1 MPWDS
6 WLIFGVLAIAIPWR
20 GRVRLQHL
28 LARPEFSS
36 KEKLVLYGSTIA
48 FQWMLLGI
56 VAWRAVAQGMTPLEL
71 GLGRNFDGSLLRS
84 SVLGATAFGTFQW
97 FNLRRLGERKGPI
110 PERMRKLSERL
121 LPQRPIEAGPYAALA
136 VTAGVC
142 EEFVYRGFV
151 MAALAR
157 IGWAD
162 WVVVTISAIL
172 FGLAHAYQGKS
183 GVIGTALLGLLFGF
197 ARVLTLSLIPVVVW
211 HSAVDLVAGVAGP
224 RFLQHEKTT

>member
-1 MPWDS
+1 
-6 WLIFGVLAIAIPWR
+6 
-20 GRVRLQHL
+20 
-28 LARPEFSS
+28 
-36 KEKLVLYGSTIA
+36 
-48 FQWMLLGI
+48 
-56 VAWRAVAQGMTPLEL
+56 
-71 GLGRNFDGSLLRS
+71 
-84 SVLGATAFGTFQW
+84 
-97 FNLRRLGERKGPI
+97 
-110 PERMRKLSERL
+110 
-121 LPQRPIEAGPYAALA
+121 
-136 VTAGVC
+136 
-142 EEFVYRGFV
+142 